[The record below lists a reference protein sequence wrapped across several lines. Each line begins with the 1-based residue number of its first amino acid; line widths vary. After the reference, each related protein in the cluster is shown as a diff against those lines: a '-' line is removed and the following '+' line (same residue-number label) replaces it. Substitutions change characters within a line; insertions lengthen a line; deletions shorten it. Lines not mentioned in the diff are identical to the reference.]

1 MAEPLPVTLRGTTLG
16 PGRPALCVPLV
27 GRTLDDLAT
36 RASRLPD
43 GVADVV
49 EVRLDHLTAADDP
62 GRVVAALAAVRD
74 ALPDDVPVL
83 ATFRT
88 EAEGGE
94 RHLDADAYRDLLL
107 HVVGSTTADAVDV
120 EQFSRPDV
128 VDDVVE
134 AAHAAGLTVVTSSH
148 DFDGTPS
155 HDEIVSRLLAQQELG
170 ADVVKVAV
178 TPRSPADVLT
188 LLAAT
193 TTYRT
198 GAGLVPAVTMAMG
211 PLGVVSRLSGETFG
225 SCLTFGSVGTAS
237 APGQVDAIA
246 LRRVLE
252 LVHDAQ
258 GA

>member
-1 MAEPLPVTLRGTTLG
+1 VAEPLAVVLRGTTLG

-27 GRTLDDLAT
+27 GRTLHDLVT
-36 RASRLPD
+36 RASGLPD

-62 GRVVAALAAVRD
+62 DRVVAALDAVR
-74 ALPDDVPVL
+74 AVLPDDVPVL
-83 ATFRT
+83 ATFRSQ
-88 EAEGGE
+88 AEGGE

-107 HVVGSTTADAVDV
+107 RVVAAGSADAVDV

-128 VDDVVE
+128 VDTVVE
-134 AAHAAGLTVVTSSH
+134 AAHDAGLAVVASSH
-148 DFDGTPS
+148 DFDATPA

-178 TPRSPADVLT
+178 TPHGAADVLT

-193 TTYRT
+193 TTFRA

-211 PLGVVSRLSGETFG
+211 PLGVVSRLAGETFG

-237 APGQVDAIA
+237 APGQLDAVA
-246 LRRVLE
+246 LRGVLD

-258 GA
+258 GH